1 MRLDYDAGRFDASV
15 GAAEGGDDAVAAT
28 FGGAEVDEDDLILIV
43 VDDATEFDTE
53 FDEIRGGE
61 LALEDGVLEVV
72 AEAAHDFEDLTEAF
86 VVRDVVGDEV
96 GGAHC
101 LGEGGTMQACGFEW
115 VWFG

>member
-1 MRLDYDAGRFDASV
+1 
-15 GAAEGGDDAVAAT
+15 
-28 FGGAEVDEDDLILIV
+28 
-43 VDDATEFDTE
+43 
-53 FDEIRGGE
+53 
-61 LALEDGVLEVV
+61 VV

-101 LGEGGTMQACGFEW
+101 LGEGGTMQACGLES